1 MSQTRLYPISTP
13 FLYMSAFATSLPPNN
28 TPYVSLANPASHPT
42 CGCSLQG
49 SGWTALLHATDRG
62 HTETVLALLTAADI
76 DVNIANVSIYPLI
89 PTHVV
94 VGGEVVGG
102 LSLLPLNLT
111 LDLMFYHSL
120 TSKMYSITRG
130 KYSPPDVSD
139 CLFYPY

>member
-1 MSQTRLYPISTP
+1 
-13 FLYMSAFATSLPPNN
+13 MSAFATSLPPNN
-28 TPYVSLANPASHPT
+28 TPYESLTNPASYPT
-42 CGCSLQG
+42 CGCCALQQWG
-49 SGWTALLHATDRG
+49 STALMLASKNG
-62 HTETVLALLTAADI
+62 HTEIVLALLAASGI
-76 DVNIANVSIYPLI
+76 DVNHANVSIYPLI